1 MENYNICLSLIE
13 GVDNCINN
21 LYDNMS
27 NLYNSIIN
35 TINNKKSYNYTESI
49 EKITR
54 SYSDSKI
61 KYSNINNPDS
71 WEMLQIRLV

>member
-35 TINNKKSYNYTESI
+35 TINNKKSYNYI
-49 EKITR
+49 IIQNLLK
-54 SYSDSKI
+54 K
-61 KYSNINNPDS
+61 
-71 WEMLQIRLV
+71 